1 MATRLVA
8 IAAAERKPLAGVLDS
23 RDFAIWLKFEH
34 LVRKTRSTAATKSE
48 NVRLLLGERPAAGAK
63 PFRFGGRLRGHP
75 NPRREASRAVGSRRQ
90 AMLSGVIN
98 TNVNALYAL
107 NSLANTT
114 NTTSTLEQELSTGLS
129 INSPADNPAGYI
141 AAQGF
146 TAQLGGV
153 TQATANANQSISLVQ
168 TADGAITQQV
178 NILQNILSIASQAA
192 NGGSTSAQLA
202 ALQQVVSQLV
212 TQISSISSQTN
223 FNGVSLLNG
232 NFQGINFQVGPQA
245 GQTIGLSIANTAS
258 NQLGAYQSAVAGAL
272 YTTTGSAT
280 GGVADN
286 TGNSYTITQGT
297 TAAANGAFTAAA
309 VGVSG
314 SAGNAA
320 FTVSSNSES
329 ALGVSQSINAN
340 TAKTNVAAVADT
352 SVALTVTA
360 GSFDFTLGNG
370 TGFAQTNGATITGT
384 VTSVSQSGLA
394 NLVNQINEN
403 TGTTNITAS
412 VNSQS
417 QLVLT
422 NASGD
427 NVSLKNFSGTGT
439 LAAGGVTINS
449 TAATSSATIQ
459 GLVTLQ
465 STQSFSLAAAASDIG
480 LGNSSALSAVSSV
493 NVSTTAGATAAL
505 SVVNYAL
512 QQLESV
518 GSQLGATQQEL
529 QATVNNLQSTDTN
542 LTAAQ
547 GVVQDANI
555 PQVSTQLTQE
565 EILQQAGVS
574 ALAQSSTLQQAFL
587 KLLQ

>member
-1 MATRLVA
+1 
-8 IAAAERKPLAGVLDS
+8 
-23 RDFAIWLKFEH
+23 
-34 LVRKTRSTAATKSE
+34 
-48 NVRLLLGERPAAGAK
+48 
-63 PFRFGGRLRGHP
+63 
-75 NPRREASRAVGSRRQ
+75 
-90 AMLSGVIN
+90 MLSGVIN

-107 NSLANTT
+107 NSLNNTT
-114 NTTSTLEQELSTGLS
+114 TATNTLEQELSSGLS

-146 TAQLGGV
+146 TSQLTGV
-153 TQATANANQSISLVQ
+153 NQATSNANQAISLVQ

-178 NILQNILSIASQAA
+178 NILQNILSIASQAN
-192 NGGSTSAQLA
+192 NGGASSQQLA
-202 ALQQVVSQLV
+202 SLQQVVSQL
-212 TQISSISSQTN
+212 TTEISAISGQTN
-223 FNGVSLLNG
+223 FNGVNLLDG
-232 NFQGINFQVGPQA
+232 TFQSVNFQVGAQA
-245 GQTIGLSIANTAS
+245 GQTIGLSIGSTAA
-258 NQLGAYQSAVAGAL
+258 NQLGAYGTSVAGAL
-272 YTTTGSAT
+272 YTTAGAGT

-286 TGNSYTITQGT
+286 TGNSFTITQGA

-320 FTVSSNSES
+320 FTVTSNSES
-329 ALGVSQSINAN
+329 ALGVSQAVNAN
-340 TAKTNVAAVADT
+340 TAKTNVSGSADT
-352 SVALTVTA
+352 SIALTVTA
-360 GSFDFTLGNG
+360 GSFSFTLGNG
-370 TGFAQTNGATITGT
+370 TGLAQTNAAAITGT
-384 VTSVSQSGLA
+384 VTSVSQAGLA
-394 NLVNQINEN
+394 NLVNQINNN
-403 TGTTNITAS
+403 TGTTGVTAS

-422 NASGD
+422 NTTGD
-427 NVSLKNFSGTGT
+427 NISIKGFVGSGTF
-439 LAAGGVTINS
+439 AAGGVTVNS

-465 STQSFSLAAAASDIG
+465 SNQSFSLAAAASDIG
-480 LGNSSALSAVSSV
+480 LATTTALSAVSSI

-505 SVVNYAL
+505 NVVNYAL

-518 GSQLGATQQEL
+518 GGQLGAIQQRL
-529 QATVNNLQSTDTN
+529 QATVANLQVTDTN

-555 PQVSTQLTQE
+555 PQVTTQLTQQ

-574 ALAQSSTLQQAFL
+574 ALAQSSNLQQSFL

>member
-1 MATRLVA
+1 
-8 IAAAERKPLAGVLDS
+8 
-23 RDFAIWLKFEH
+23 
-34 LVRKTRSTAATKSE
+34 
-48 NVRLLLGERPAAGAK
+48 
-63 PFRFGGRLRGHP
+63 
-75 NPRREASRAVGSRRQ
+75 
-90 AMLSGVIN
+90 MLSGVIN

-114 NTTSTLEQELSTGLS
+114 NTTGTLEQELSTGLS

-153 TQATANANQSISLVQ
+153 AQATSNANQAISLVQ

-192 NGGSTSAQLA
+192 NGGSTASQSA
-202 ALQQVVSQLV
+202 ALQQVVSQLQ
-212 TQISSISSQTN
+212 TQISAISNQTN
-223 FNGVSLLNG
+223 FNGVNLLDG
-232 NFQGINFQVGPQA
+232 TFQGVNFQVGAKA
-245 GQTIGLSIANTAS
+245 GQTVGLSIGSTGANEI
-258 NQLGAYQSAVAGAL
+258 GAYQSAGAAAGL
-272 YTTTGSAT
+272 YHTDGASS

-286 TGNSYTITQGT
+286 TGHSYAITSGG
-297 TAAANGAFTAAA
+297 AGAFTAGS

-314 SAGNAA
+314 SAGNAS
-320 FTVSSNSES
+320 FSVSAANES
-329 ALGVSQSINAN
+329 AQGVAQAINQITAN
-340 TAKTNVAAVADT
+340 TDVTAVADT
-352 SVALTVTA
+352 SAAFTVTA
-360 GSFDFTLGNG
+360 GSFSFTLGNG
-370 TGFAQTNGATITGT
+370 NGAAPTNGTTITAS
-384 VTSVSQSGLA
+384 VNSVSQAGLTG
-394 NLVNQINEN
+394 LVNAVNEN
-403 TGTTNITAS
+403 TGTTGVTAT
-412 VNSQS
+412 VNSS
-417 QLVLT
+417 NQLVLT

-427 NVSLKNFSGTGT
+427 NISVSAFSGTGT
-439 LAAGGVTINS
+439 LAAGGTTSTTIS
-449 TAATSSATIQ
+449 AAAGHTTATVQ

-465 STQSFSLAAAASDIG
+465 SNQSFSLSAAASDVG
-480 LGNSSALSAVSSV
+480 LNATSSLTAVSSV
-493 NVSTTAGATAAL
+493 NVSTAAGATAAL
-505 SVVNYAL
+505 SVINFAL
-512 QQLESV
+512 AQLESV

-529 QATVNNLQSTDTN
+529 QATVANLQSTTTN